1 MIEKLN
7 QKDFDTLIAMI
18 KAIRQEADKQI
29 DRKREIFCY

>member
-18 KAIRQEADKQI
+18 KAIRQQADK
-29 DRKREIFCY
+29 

>member
-18 KAIRQEADKQI
+18 KAIRQKADK
-29 DRKREIFCY
+29 